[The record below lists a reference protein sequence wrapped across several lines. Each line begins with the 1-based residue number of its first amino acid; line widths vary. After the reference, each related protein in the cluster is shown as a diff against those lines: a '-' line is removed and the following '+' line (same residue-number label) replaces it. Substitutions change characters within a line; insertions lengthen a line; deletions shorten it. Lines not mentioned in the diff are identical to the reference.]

1 MIIRLSWLL
10 AAVLFALPGA
20 AQTTV
25 ETADAACARCHSA
38 ISASYLQTPKAH
50 ASGLAVDHL
59 LPGEFTAAASG
70 VHYAVSQSKGP
81 GGASS
86 AWLSFSDPRNE
97 NGRGQQQLQYFLGS
111 GHLGVTYLYTQDGFL
126 LESPVAWYAATASYD
141 LKPGFGSLPEM
152 PPAIPMEPACLRCHM
167 SGVAHAEPGTLN
179 RFAGLPFQQ
188 GGITCE
194 ACHGDAAAHVRSGGK
209 AAVINPAKLDAD
221 RRDSICISCHL
232 EGDITVPRAGRSA
245 LDWKPGERISD
256 YLSYFVLRD
265 KGLLNRSVS
274 EVEQLSTSRCKQAS
288 GDRMSCTSCHDP
300 HSRPAPEQRAAFYR
314 GKCLACHGAPE
325 FARTHHPE
333 QTDCAACH
341 MPRASAEDI
350 PHVAWTD
357 HRILR
362 RPELPGTGQ
371 AVSGAGVLTAIFSPQ
386 ADGRDLA
393 VAAYQAVMNGQS
405 RDRTGALGQLRAAY
419 ATGARDP
426 SVLEGMG
433 VLAGLGGDEA
443 ESEKR
448 FREVLAQDPTQL
460 TAGTDLG
467 VLLAR
472 KGQLQAAVDL
482 WKPLLARNPDL
493 IELARDLATVQCA
506 LHDDAGAEKTM
517 ADALRFSPGVRG
529 AWGFHCPSPS
539 TIH

>member
-1 MIIRLSWLL
+1 MIARLSWLL
-10 AAVLFALPGA
+10 GATLFALPAA

-25 ETADAACARCHSA
+25 AKADAPCARCHSA
-38 ISASYLQTPKAH
+38 IYASYLETPKAH
-50 ASGLAVDHL
+50 ASGLAADHL
-59 LPGEFTAAASG
+59 LPGEFTAAPSG
-70 VHYAVSQSKGP
+70 VQYAVSQS
-81 GGASS
+81 ASTAS
-86 AWLSFSDPRNE
+86 LSFSDPQNA
-97 NGRGQQQLQYFLGS
+97 NIRGQHQLQYFLGS
-111 GHLGVTYLYTQDGFL
+111 GHLGVTYLYTQDGYL
-126 LESPVAWYAATASYD
+126 LESPVAWYAATARYD

-179 RFAGLPFQQ
+179 RFAGLPFRQ

-194 ACHGDAAAHVRSGGK
+194 SCHGDATAHVRTGGK
-209 AAVINPAKLDAD
+209 APVVNPAKLDPD
-221 RRDSICISCHL
+221 RRDSVCISCHL

-245 LDWKPGERISD
+245 LDWKPGERIGD
-256 YLSYFVLRD
+256 YFSYFVFRD
-265 KGLLNRSVS
+265 KGLLNRGVS
-274 EVEQLSTSRCKQAS
+274 EVEQLSASGCKRAS

-314 GKCLACHGAPE
+314 GKCLRCHSAPE

-333 QTDCAACH
+333 QQDCTACH

-362 RPELPGTGQ
+362 RPELPGAEQNG
-371 AVSGAGVLTAIFSPQ
+371 SGAGVLTAVFSPR

-405 RDRTGALGQLRAAY
+405 QDRISALAQLRAAY
-419 ATGARDP
+419 ATGSQDP
-426 SVLEGMG
+426 AVLEGMG

-448 FREVLAQDPTQL
+448 FRELLALDPLQL

-472 KGQLQAAVDL
+472 QGRLQAAVDL
-482 WKPLLARNPDL
+482 WKPLLARNADL
-493 IELARDLATVQCA
+493 MDLARDLATVQCA
-506 LHDDAGAEKTM
+506 LHDLAGAQRTM
-517 ADALRFSPGVRG
+517 SDALRFSPGVRS
-529 AWGFHCPSPS
+529 ARTFQCS
-539 TIH
+539 TTP